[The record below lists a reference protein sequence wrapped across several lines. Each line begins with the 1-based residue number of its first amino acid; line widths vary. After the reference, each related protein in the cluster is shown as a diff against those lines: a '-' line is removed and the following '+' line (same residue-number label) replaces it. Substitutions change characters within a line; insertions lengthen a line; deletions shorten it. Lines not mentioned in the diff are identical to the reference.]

1 MLLTQLSHR
10 LVHDVG
16 GLNLRLLVLA
26 LFQQV
31 IKLERLE
38 DIDIEA
44 VQTFFLWF
52 RLLRRLPLPR

>member
-1 MLLTQLSHR
+1 MLLSQLSHR
-10 LVHDVG
+10 LVHDIG

-26 LFQQV
+26 FFQQV

-44 VQTFFLWF
+44 VQTFFLRF